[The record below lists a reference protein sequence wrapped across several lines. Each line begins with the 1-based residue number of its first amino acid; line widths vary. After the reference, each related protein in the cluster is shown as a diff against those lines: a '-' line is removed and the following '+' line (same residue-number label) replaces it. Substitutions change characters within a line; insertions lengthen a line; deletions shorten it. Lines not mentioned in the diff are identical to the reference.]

1 MLKKAGNISTTPK
14 QINESEK
21 FGIEKKGYRLSNEQ
35 AKAILELK
43 LNRLTGL
50 EQDNIYNEYTG
61 LLDDI
66 KRFTKILSDP
76 DALTLVIKDELE
88 ETKNQF
94 GDERRTE
101 IVEFYSDLTD
111 EDLIP

>member
-1 MLKKAGNISTTPK
+1 MLKKAGNISSVPNK
-14 QINESEK
+14 INEIEK

-50 EQDNIYNEYTG
+50 EQDNIHNEYTG

-66 KRFTKILSDP
+66 KKFTQILS
-76 DALTLVIKDELE
+76 
-88 ETKNQF
+88 
-94 GDERRTE
+94 
-101 IVEFYSDLTD
+101 
-111 EDLIP
+111 LIHI